1 MPGDKKH
8 SAKPS
13 RYIKSDLKSHKLVF
27 EEEHPIRW
35 SYMKILREFS
45 TLKQFY
51 PEIDPYAEVYQ
62 MRDNVW
68 AIFSESMD
76 GAGDPW
82 IYVVEGPEKI
92 MVVDTAFGVGNLRGL
107 VEKIA
112 GTEKP
117 IIVCNTHHHFDHCYG
132 NSQFE
137 VAYCHEDEVFS
148 MKGTQ
153 NPHIWDY
160 LFDETGT
167 PIYNTFDPADLIPYH
182 EYQLIGLPSNAII
195 DLGQGYEVEVIPL
208 RGHTAGM
215 CGFLDKHNH
224 ILFSGDLT
232 GIGFTRPGDPHPEN
246 CTVERLRDDFAAI
259 CARLD
264 EIEGVFPGHGM
275 LDQTNVMLQYE
286 LDALNAIIRNPEN
299 YDSKREMDT
308 PHGKIISYSKN
319 IHQGTAVKYSPD
331 NVFMA
336 QKLPSGQ

>member
-1 MPGDKKH
+1 MPGDLRKTT
-8 SAKPS
+8 PN

-27 EEEHPIRW
+27 EDEHPIRW

-45 TLKQFY
+45 TLKEFY
-51 PEIDPYAEVYQ
+51 PEIDPYAEAYK

-82 IYVVEGPEKI
+82 IYVVDGPEKI
-92 MVVDTAFGVGNLRGL
+92 MVVDTGFGVGNLRGL
-107 VEKIA
+107 VEKLA

-137 VAYCHEDEVFS
+137 IAYCHEDEVYS
-148 MKGTQ
+148 INQTR

-160 LFDETGT
+160 LFDENGV
-167 PIYNTFDPADLIPYH
+167 PIYNNFDPADLVKYH
-182 EYQLIGLPSNAII
+182 EYELVGLPSNAII
-195 DLGQGYEVEVIPL
+195 DLGGGYEVEVIPL
-208 RGHTAGM
+208 RGHSPGM

-224 ILFSGDLT
+224 ILFAGDLT
-232 GIGFTRPGDPHPEN
+232 AIMGHVKPGEPKPEN

-275 LDQTNVMLQYE
+275 LDQTNVMLRYE
-286 LDALNAIIRNPEN
+286 LDALNAIMENPDN
-299 YDSKREMDT
+299 CDSKKVVNT
-308 PHGKIISYSKN
+308 PHGTMTFCSKN

-331 NVFMA
+331 NVYMS
-336 QKLPSGQ
+336 QKIKK